1 MNDEEKNMY
10 NDEDLRLLQLLGEA
24 AGEQPSEE
32 ETEKAWKQF
41 QQRHQRRQNNRY
53 MWTSIAAAVLCLIAL
68 SLPFVFS

>member
-41 QQRHQRRQNNRY
+41 QQRHQRRQNN
-53 MWTSIAAAVLCLIAL
+53 
-68 SLPFVFS
+68 